1 MVIGTEVSMGVGGGG
16 VGDSTVELSVMERL
30 LETVG
35 ATMVKED
42 SILRAELEPM
52 LVEDGGVVPVLV
64 DDSILVIADEDVS
77 ATSLLV
83 STADDE
89 VSVVEDVSA
98 VGVGVDAG

>member
-1 MVIGTEVSMGVGGGG
+1 VVIGTEVSIGVVGGVVGG
-16 VGDSTVELSVMERL
+16 STVELSVMERL

-35 ATMVKED
+35 ATIVKED
-42 SILRAELEPM
+42 SILGAELEPL
-52 LVEDGGVVPVLV
+52 LVEGAEVVSVLV
-64 DDSILVIADEDVS
+64 GDSTLVAVDEDVG

-89 VSVVEDVSA
+89 VPVVGDVSA

>member
-1 MVIGTEVSMGVGGGG
+1 VVIGTEVSIGMVGGV

-35 ATMVKED
+35 ATVVKED
-42 SILRAELEPM
+42 SILRAELEPL
-52 LVEDGGVVPVLV
+52 LVEGAEVVSVLV
-64 DDSILVIADEDVS
+64 DDSTLVVAGEDVS